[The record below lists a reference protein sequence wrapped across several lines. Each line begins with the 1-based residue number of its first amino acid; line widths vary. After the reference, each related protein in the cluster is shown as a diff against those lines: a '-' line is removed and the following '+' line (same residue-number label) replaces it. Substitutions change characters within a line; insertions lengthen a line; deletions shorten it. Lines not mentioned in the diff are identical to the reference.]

1 MGPVD
6 SRELGHSYYYGDV
19 SKFYGVRMIAQRLPE
34 GDGSRDEGAPANFRR
49 MPFVMVTLPAK
60 LSFFFL
66 SHFRS
71 GICPLEKL

>member
-34 GDGSRDEGAPANFRR
+34 GDGGRDEGAPANFRR
-49 MPFVMVTLPAK
+49 MPFVMVTLSLPPAK
-60 LSFFFL
+60 LPFFFSL
-66 SHFRS
+66 LF
-71 GICPLEKL
+71 